1 MIQVICIILL
11 EQKTMKELKQ
21 VNLSSCKTVTRNSF
35 EDNSKNRG
43 QGLRLERV
51 LCFFSFDFPVVLET
65 VFQKAQE
72 QTSCTAV
79 LILFEII
86 KTFGHHSV

>member
-1 MIQVICIILL
+1 ML
-11 EQKTMKELKQ
+11 ERKTMKELKQ

-51 LCFFSFDFPVVLET
+51 FSFDFPVVLET

-79 LILFEII
+79 LILFVII